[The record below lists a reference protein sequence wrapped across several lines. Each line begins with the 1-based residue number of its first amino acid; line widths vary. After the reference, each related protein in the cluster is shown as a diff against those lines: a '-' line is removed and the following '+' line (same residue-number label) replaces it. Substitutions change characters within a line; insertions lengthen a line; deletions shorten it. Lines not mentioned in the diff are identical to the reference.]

1 MEKFSQA
8 STLLKLDADTRSE
21 RREWK
26 WTDTN
31 CARAKD
37 VSAVCN
43 ELFNYWPLTERQLY
57 YRLISSKMI
66 NQAHWHKY
74 GKSENPMVDVYST
87 IQPLLKWMRIDE
99 RLPWDAISDETRVLT
114 QKMGCDSAKKFIQQ
128 EMDRFLKYYSR
139 CVAQD
144 QEYHVEIWIEK
155 QALLNIVEPVADE
168 YCRRVLC
175 CKGYN
180 SITFQAAFYERTME
194 ALNQGLKPVVL
205 YFGDWDPSGVNMIYA
220 AMQTLSDEFGLFNVE
235 YHRCGIK
242 PEHFHMLEADPV
254 PLKETD
260 SRSNQ
265 FIQQHGSTCYELD
278 AFHPVQLQ
286 KLLRQSIERFTDM
299 NAIACN
305 VQTEN
310 QDRIFL
316 SELRSDVHGFIN
328 NRLSNGIQ

>member
-8 STLLKLDADTRSE
+8 STLLKLDSDTRSD
-21 RREWK
+21 RREWR

-31 CARAKD
+31 TARAKD

-43 ELFNYWPLTERQLY
+43 ELSEYWPLTERQLY
-57 YRLISSKMI
+57 YRLISGKMI
-66 NQAHWHKY
+66 NQPHWHKY
-74 GKSENPMVDVYST
+74 GKTENPRVDVYST

-99 RLPWDAISDETRVLT
+99 RLPWHAISDETRVLT
-114 QKMGCDSAKKFIQQ
+114 GKRGYDSVEEFIQS
-128 EMDRFLKYYSR
+128 EMRWMLNGYSR

-144 QEYHVEIWIEK
+144 QEYHIEIWIEK

-180 SITFQAAFYERTME
+180 SVTFQAAYYNRTME

-220 AMQTLSDEFGLFNVE
+220 AIQTLTDEFGLFNVE
-235 YHRCGIK
+235 FHRCGIN
-242 PEHFHMLEADPV
+242 PEHFEMLEADPV
-254 PLKETD
+254 PLKDSD
-260 SRSNQ
+260 SRSKQ
-265 FIQQHGSTCYELD
+265 FIEQHGSTCYELD

-286 KLLRQSIERFTDM
+286 KLLRESIELFTDM
-299 NAIACN
+299 NAISCN
-305 VQTEN
+305 LEIQTR
-310 QDRIFL
+310 DRKLI
-316 SELRSDVHGFIN
+316 SELRSDVQEYV
-328 NRLSNGIQ
+328 NGRIGM

>member
-1 MEKFSQA
+1 
-8 STLLKLDADTRSE
+8 
-21 RREWK
+21 
-26 WTDTN
+26 
-31 CARAKD
+31 
-37 VSAVCN
+37 
-43 ELFNYWPLTERQLY
+43 
-57 YRLISSKMI
+57 MI
-66 NQAHWHKY
+66 NQPHWRKY
-74 GKSENPMVDVYST
+74 GKSKNPIVDVYST

-99 RLPWDAISDETRVLT
+99 RLPWNSISDETRVLT
-114 QKMGCDSAKKFIQQ
+114 CKRGYDSVQQFIQY
-128 EMDRFLKYYSR
+128 ETHSLLRGYSR

-144 QEYHVEIWIEK
+144 QPYHIEIWIEK
-155 QALLNIVEPVADE
+155 QALLNITEPVARE

-220 AMQTLSDEFGLFNVE
+220 AMQTLSAEFGLFNVE

-254 PLKETD
+254 TLKETD
-260 SRSNQ
+260 SRSKQ

-278 AFHPVQLQ
+278 AFYPVQLQ
-286 KLLRQSIERFTDM
+286 KLLRESIERFTDM

-310 QDRIFL
+310 QDRLFL
-316 SELRSDVHGFIN
+316 SELRSDVHGFITD
-328 NRLSNGIQ
+328 RLSNGIQ